1 MITKISLSVKEGS
14 MPAKKVAAAILKK
27 LVEEKEEAVIL
38 TFVLTEYNREQMSEK
53 TIAIERIAND
63 MLIKEGGYFN
73 ELLAG
78 QKKVLIT
85 SLPVVKKK
93 APETTDVVKGYEDRI
108 RVHEIKFR
116 LADAYTPRTTPGRVD
131 LSVKEDSKSAGAVAS
146 RILRTLLVD
155 EKDCV
160 LNFVVSAKNNLKM
173 CEKVLSVERIMKRML
188 KDSGNIIHN
197 SLPVKVKYE
206 VECYAPIMVRE
217 KIKLTEGEESPVDNI
232 TVHEILFVAK

>member
-1 MITKISLSVKEGS
+1 MHTKISLSVKEGS

-27 LVEEKEEAVIL
+27 LVEEKEEAVVL
-38 TFVLTEYNREQMSEK
+38 TFVLTQYNREQMSEK

-73 ELLAG
+73 GLLCG
-78 QKKVLIT
+78 QKKVLKT
-85 SLPVVKKK
+85 SLPTVKKK
-93 APETTDVVKGYEDRI
+93 AAETTDVVRGYDDRI
-108 RVHEIKFR
+108 RVHEIKFT
-116 LADAYTPRTTPGRVD
+116 LADPYTPKEVGRVD

-146 RILRTLLVD
+146 RILRTLLAD
-155 EKDCV
+155 EKDCI
-160 LNFVVSAKNNLKM
+160 LNFVISAKNNLKM

-188 KDSGNIIHN
+188 KDSGNIIHS

-206 VECYAPIMVRE
+206 VECYAPVMVKE
-217 KIKLTEGEESPVDNI
+217 KIKLTEGEEVNTDDI

>member
-1 MITKISLSVKEGS
+1 MHTKISLSVKEGS

-27 LVEEKEEAVIL
+27 LVEEKEEAVVL
-38 TFVLTEYNREQMSEK
+38 TFVLTQYNREQMSEK

-73 ELLAG
+73 ELLCG
-78 QKKVLIT
+78 QKKVLKT
-85 SLPVVKKK
+85 SLPTVKKK
-93 APETTDVVKGYEDRI
+93 AAETTDVVRGYDDRI
-108 RVHEIKFR
+108 RVHEIKFT
-116 LADAYTPRTTPGRVD
+116 LADPYTPKEVGRVD

-155 EKDCV
+155 EKDCI
-160 LNFVVSAKNNLKM
+160 LNFVISAKNNLKM

-188 KDSGNIIHN
+188 KDSGNIIHS

-206 VECYAPIMVRE
+206 VECYAPVMVKE
-217 KIKLTEGEESPVDNI
+217 KIKLTEGEEVNTDDI